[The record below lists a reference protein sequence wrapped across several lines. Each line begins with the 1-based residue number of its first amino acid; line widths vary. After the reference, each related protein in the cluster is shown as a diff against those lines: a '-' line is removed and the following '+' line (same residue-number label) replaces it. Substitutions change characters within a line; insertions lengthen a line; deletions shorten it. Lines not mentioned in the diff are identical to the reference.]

1 MNNNNSKTSNNSS
14 NLSSSQKADLLKDTI
29 EFFYSKEGRSKSYIS
44 RVLNIDR
51 KVLANK
57 IKEWSIQEAPH
68 KKHLTPSIKK
78 FINKNRQLIKS
89 RLDNNVPISD
99 ITKELKCNRSKL
111 YEIAFIY
118 DDVLKKA
125 FEDYQRRNRDFK
137 NDLKKKATKEKL
149 SSTNPVVP
157 LENEIWKEILGYPTY
172 FVSDKGRFKREY
184 KDDINSSISYSS
196 LLNSFRND
204 NNNQLYISLK
214 DSNNK
219 KHNLNAARL
228 VAFAFVDGHSK
239 DKNIISFKDKDETN
253 IDASNLY
260 WKESDINSKQS
271 IQPNNSKFE
280 KKRAIK
286 ENQRIKQIILTKDE
300 KIYRFKTLSALARF
314 MSKSESQVRRYL
326 KEPEKYDLQI
336 IYNRTKNKKI
346 IKKWKGNKKTNANLY
361 FMYAKQQHY

>member
-57 IKEWSIQEAPH
+57 IKEWNLQEAPH
-68 KKHLTPSIKK
+68 KRHLTPSIKK

-89 RLDNNVPISD
+89 RLDNNISISD
-99 ITKELKCNRSKL
+99 IARELKCDRSKL
-111 YEIAFIY
+111 YEIAFVY
-118 DDVLKKA
+118 DDVLKKS
-125 FEDYQRRNRDFK
+125 FIDYQRRNKNFK
-137 NDLKKKATKEKL
+137 NDSKKKATKEKL
-149 SSTNPVVP
+149 SSANPVVP
-157 LENEIWKEILGYPTY
+157 LKNEIWKEILGYPTY
-172 FVSDKGRFKREY
+172 FVSNKGRFKREC
-184 KDDINSSISYSS
+184 KDNIDSSISYSS

-286 ENQRIKQIILTKDE
+286 ENQRIKQIILIKDE
-300 KIYRFKTLSALARF
+300 KKYSFKTLSALARF
-314 MSKSESQVRRYL
+314 MNETELQIRRYL
-326 KEPEKYDLQI
+326 KEPKKHDLRI
-336 IYNRTKNKKI
+336 IYNQ
-346 IKKWKGNKKTNANLY
+346 KKTR
-361 FMYAKQQHY
+361 KIRKK

>member
-1 MNNNNSKTSNNSS
+1 MNNNNSNNSNNSN

-44 RVLNIDR
+44 RALNIDR
-51 KVLANK
+51 KVLTNK
-57 IKEWSIQEAPH
+57 IKEWNLQEVPH
-68 KKHLTPSIKK
+68 KRHLTPSTKK
-78 FINKNRQLIKS
+78 FINKNKQLIKS

-137 NDLKKKATKEKL
+137 NDLKKKTTKEKF
-149 SSTNPVVP
+149 SSNNSVVP
-157 LENEIWKEILGYPTY
+157 LKNEIWKEILGYPTY
-172 FVSDKGRFKREY
+172 FVSNKGRFKREC
-184 KDDINSSISYSS
+184 KDNINSSISYSS
-196 LLNSFRND
+196 LLIPFHND

-228 VAFAFVDGHSK
+228 VGFAFVDEYSK
-239 DKNIISFKDKDETN
+239 DKNVISFKDKNVTN
-253 IDASNLY
+253 IDASNLC

-286 ENQRIKQIILTKDE
+286 ENQRIKQIILIKDG
-300 KIYRFKTLSALARF
+300 KKYSFKTLSALARF
-314 MSKSESQVRRYL
+314 MNETELQIRRYL
-326 KEPEKYDLQI
+326 KEPEKHDLQI

-346 IKKWKGNKKTNANLY
+346 TKKWKGNKKTNANIY
-361 FMYAKQQHY
+361 SMNAE

>member
-1 MNNNNSKTSNNSS
+1 MNNNTKNTNNNSNNSN
-14 NLSSSQKADLLKDTI
+14 NLSSSQKAELLKDTI

-51 KVLANK
+51 KVLTNK
-57 IKEWSIQEAPH
+57 IKEWNLQEAPH
-68 KKHLTPSIKK
+68 KRHLTPSTKK
-78 FINKNRQLIKS
+78 FISKNRQLIKS
-89 RLDNNVPISD
+89 RLDNNISVSD
-99 ITKELKCNRSKL
+99 IARELKCDRSKL

-125 FEDYQRRNRDFK
+125 FKDYQRRNRNFK
-137 NDLKKKATKEKL
+137 NDLKKKAAKEKL
-149 SSTNPVVP
+149 SSNSPVVP
-157 LENEIWKEILGYPTY
+157 LENEIWREILGYPTY

-196 LLNSFRND
+196 LLIPFHND

-214 DSNNK
+214 NSNNK

-239 DKNIISFKDKDETN
+239 DKNIISFKDEDDTN
-253 IDASNLY
+253 IDALNLY
-260 WKESDINSKQS
+260 WEESNETLHDIVSKQS
-271 IQPNNSKFE
+271 KRE
-280 KKRAIK
+280 KKRTIK

-314 MSKSESQVRRYL
+314 MNKSELQVRRYL

-336 IYNRTKNKKI
+336 IYNRTKNKK
-346 IKKWKGNKKTNANLY
+346 
-361 FMYAKQQHY
+361 